1 MEIIL
6 VRHCETDWN
15 KENRCQGISDLSL
28 NQAGLKQ
35 AENLRSYFN
44 NLDIDLIFSS
54 TLKRAIETAN
64 VINSD
69 KKIPIELIDE
79 LREMDQGDFEGIPFH
94 TLREK
99 YPVELNE
106 WRKNPEKFRI
116 PNGETLGEVK
126 NRMIKFMK
134 NIVETHREDKTIII
148 VSHNLALSSLLCSI
162 SEKNLVNFTEFTVE
176 SGSISTID
184 YSNKIFSL
192 KTMDYTKH
200 LE

>member
-69 KKIPIELIDE
+69 KNIPIELIDE

-148 VSHNLALSSLLCSI
+148 VSHNLALSSFLCSI

-176 SGSISTID
+176 SGSISIID

>member
-106 WRKNPEKFRI
+106 WRKNPDKFRI